1 MKTFQ
6 QFQEDARSAG
16 VDTRRALDTG
26 ARAVGDFT
34 RGLFTRKHGTK
45 KGSAQDWGAR
55 TQKTLQTGVDAV
67 DSFLKTSNRV
77 KNQATDAA
85 IKGTI
90 DFTKGLVTGKK
101 K

>member
-16 VDTRRALDTG
+16 VDTRRALEGG

-45 KGSAQDWGAR
+45 KGSAQDMGAR
-55 TQKTLQTGVDAV
+55 TQKVIQTGVDAAN
-67 DSFLKTSNRV
+67 SFLKTSERIR
-77 KNQATDAA
+77 NQATGAA
-85 IKGTI
+85 I
-90 DFTKGLVTGKK
+90 DFTKGLVTGKSK
-101 K
+101 

>member
-16 VDTRRALDTG
+16 VDTRKALETG
-26 ARAVGDFT
+26 ASAVGDFT

-55 TQKTLQTGVDAV
+55 TQKTLQTGADAV
-67 DSFLKTSNRV
+67 NTFFRTSKRLR
-77 KNQATDAA
+77 NQATGAVVDF
-85 IKGTI
+85 GT
-90 DFTKGLVTGKK
+90 GLVTGKRK
-101 K
+101 

>member
-16 VDTRRALDTG
+16 VHTRKALETG
-26 ARAVGDFT
+26 AAAVGDFS

-55 TQKTLQTGVDAV
+55 TQKAIQTGVEATNK
-67 DSFLKTSNRV
+67 FLDTSKKI
-77 KNQATDAA
+77 KNQATGRAIDA
-85 IKGTI
+85 TV
-90 DFTKGLVTGKK
+90 DFTKGLVTGK
-101 K
+101 